1 MLRLFKKRILTIYHW
16 RLKKFNIK
24 LPSRKK
30 VLSFSK
36 FFKSVFNKIT
46 LELELKSRKFRKKEI
61 LIPIP
66 VSPWKG
72 TRMGLSLLLKN
83 SQTRIDKKKRHR
95 KHKFL
100 YNLLDEMWDTQNQTS
115 LTSKNVVEFTE
126 NVLEHAENFRS
137 TRLFPVKKARRI
149 VYPSRLLEKLEN
161 TKKDKKT
168 KKRFSRVAFYKEKE
182 KKRKESSKKKIIA
195 LKKLTD
201 GQNYIKYKGKFLS
214 VDLNKLTE
222 AKNLLENLKKQKKA
236 LKRRNKK
243 KNSLDFFLY
252 SVFVKAKKK
261 RKIRFLT
268 IKKMML
274 ISLGKKKLLTKK
286 YFIKKVNKQKVFKRK
301 RFFFKRTKNGVHVKK
316 MFIRKERLFPLCH
329 KNKRILLNK
338 KAARVS
344 KNVVEKR
351 KKIR

>member
-1 MLRLFKKRILTIYHW
+1 
-16 RLKKFNIK
+16 
-24 LPSRKK
+24 
-30 VLSFSK
+30 
-36 FFKSVFNKIT
+36 
-46 LELELKSRKFRKKEI
+46 
-61 LIPIP
+61 
-66 VSPWKG
+66 
-72 TRMGLSLLLKN
+72 
-83 SQTRIDKKKRHR
+83 
-95 KHKFL
+95 
-100 YNLLDEMWDTQNQTS
+100 MWDTQNQTS

-243 KNSLDFFLY
+243 K
-252 SVFVKAKKK
+252 
-261 RKIRFLT
+261 I
-268 IKKMML
+268 
-274 ISLGKKKLLTKK
+274 
-286 YFIKKVNKQKVFKRK
+286 
-301 RFFFKRTKNGVHVKK
+301 H
-316 MFIRKERLFPLCH
+316 
-329 KNKRILLNK
+329 
-338 KAARVS
+338 
-344 KNVVEKR
+344 
-351 KKIR
+351 

>member
-1 MLRLFKKRILTIYHW
+1 M
-16 RLKKFNIK
+16 
-24 LPSRKK
+24 
-30 VLSFSK
+30 
-36 FFKSVFNKIT
+36 
-46 LELELKSRKFRKKEI
+46 
-61 LIPIP
+61 
-66 VSPWKG
+66 
-72 TRMGLSLLLKN
+72 
-83 SQTRIDKKKRHR
+83 
-95 KHKFL
+95 
-100 YNLLDEMWDTQNQTS
+100 
-115 LTSKNVVEFTE
+115 
-126 NVLEHAENFRS
+126 
-137 TRLFPVKKARRI
+137 
-149 VYPSRLLEKLEN
+149 
-161 TKKDKKT
+161 
-168 KKRFSRVAFYKEKE
+168 
-182 KKRKESSKKKIIA
+182 
-195 LKKLTD
+195 
-201 GQNYIKYKGKFLS
+201 
-214 VDLNKLTE
+214 TE

-316 MFIRKERLFPLCH
+316 MFIRNERLFPLCH